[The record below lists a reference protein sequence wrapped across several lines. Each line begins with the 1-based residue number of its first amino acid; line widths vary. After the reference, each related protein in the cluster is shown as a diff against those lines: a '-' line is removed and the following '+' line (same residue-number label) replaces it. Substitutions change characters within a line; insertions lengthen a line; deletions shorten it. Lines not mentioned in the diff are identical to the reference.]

1 MIDDFDSIISDC
13 DEVLIADVV
22 MDVDS
27 LGEDYRHEYEK
38 LKTFLEEFHSTT
50 FDNVSSAYHAQLVSD
65 DPAFRIA
72 AVERLIDEVLGKLSE
87 SGSHEDAWTVSRG
100 NYNSTWCHTKHTSHG
115 RTFFMTLEDMLLRV
129 GLMTEE
135 ERIVKHFYSKHKGV
149 GSFESLSLRTYRG
162 SF

>member
-1 MIDDFDSIISDC
+1 MHKHLLKKFETIPNMEMARFLKILTDFEYNGKVYLSDNLSSGREGQCERRGYDARIVLKDSIYQYVHP
-13 DEVLIADVV
+13 DEIRLK
-22 MDVDS
+22 
-27 LGEDYRHEYEK
+27 LLYE
-38 LKTFLEEFHSTT
+38 L
-50 FDNVSSAYHAQLVSD
+50 
-65 DPAFRIA
+65 
-72 AVERLIDEVLGKLSE
+72 
-87 SGSHEDAWTVSRG
+87 
-100 NYNSTWCHTKHTSHG
+100 CHTKHTSHR